1 MPQQLMPNK
10 LKLISSITLKKTSRT
25 PKKRCLFIIGNWN
38 VKVQNQVI
46 RRITGK
52 LGLGIQ
58 NEAGQMLTE
67 FCEENTLIIANTLFQ
82 QHKRQLYT
90 WTSPDGQSKK

>member
-1 MPQQLMPNK
+1 MPNK
-10 LKLISSITLKKTSRT
+10 LKLISSIRLKITSRT

-38 VKVQNQVI
+38 EKVQNQVI
-46 RRITGK
+46 CRITGK
-52 LGLGIQ
+52 IGLGVQ
-58 NEAGQMLTE
+58 NEAGKMLTE

-82 QHKRQLYT
+82 QHRRQLYT